1 VEADRVRVYV
11 LAGVPDWGGVG
22 GVFVPQESMDRISAI
37 SMVAAMAVLG
47 VTCLLNF
54 CLVVV
59 WGLAAGLWW
68 LVCRRAQINWDV
80 RRRWGDGIS
89 GVGIVKILVE
99 SAIDRTARRIG
110 NVVTGS
116 VGGNVCVGGVVGA
129 IPGGVWGGWGVGGLT
144 RLAETVRAVVVTCTW
159 KGAVALAVSVTGV
172 GITVHVAPAGAPV
185 QVRVTRPAKPSMDCR
200 ASW

>member
-1 VEADRVRVYV
+1 MVRVRGWVVGGGPPGVEADRVRVYV
-11 LAGVPDWGGVG
+11 LAGVPDWGVG

-37 SMVAAMAVLG
+37 SMVAAMAVRG

-110 NVVTGS
+110 NVVTVS
-116 VGGNVCVGGVVGA
+116 VGGNVCVGGVGA

-144 RLAETVRAVVVTCTW
+144 RLAETVRAVVVTCT
-159 KGAVALAVSVTGV
+159 
-172 GITVHVAPAGAPV
+172 
-185 QVRVTRPAKPSMDCR
+185 
-200 ASW
+200 